1 MSNNNNKKEK
11 PLVITYLT
19 NLNFFFFPVAIQSN
33 SEYIRRTC
41 RTEGTDR
48 ISEKAKREG

>member
-19 NLNFFFFPVAIQSN
+19 NLNLNFFSSGN
-33 SEYIRRTC
+33 SI
-41 RTEGTDR
+41 
-48 ISEKAKREG
+48 KF